1 MSRHERHR
9 PPRGT
14 HASRLLIAS
23 TAARLMAEDGIRH
36 PILAKQKA
44 ARQLGL
50 PESAMLPDNAEVEAE
65 LRLYQ
70 ALYQRD
76 AQPEALYRLRL
87 EACKI
92 MEILLDF
99 HPCLIGRALDGTAD
113 AFSAIDLMLFADS
126 AKEVE
131 IFLLNRGIAFEHTEI
146 RGACRDKAEAALR
159 LFTPAAEAHLLI
171 FPSHCERRHF
181 KRGDGRPCERMRRE
195 ALLKLLQTPCDG
207 K

>member
-1 MSRHERHR
+1 MPRHERPR
-9 PPRGT
+9 PPRA

-23 TAARLMAEDGIRH
+23 TAARLMAEDGIAN
-36 PILAKQKA
+36 PGLAKQKA

-50 PESAMLPDNAEVEAE
+50 PESAMLPDNAEVETE

-76 AQPEALYRLRL
+76 AQPAELCRLRR

-99 HPCLIGRALDGTAD
+99 HPYLIGPVLDGTAG

-131 IFLLNRGIAFEHTEI
+131 IFLLNRNMVFEHAEI
-146 RGACRDKAEAALR
+146 RSAYHDKAEAALR
-159 LFTPAAEAHLLI
+159 LFTPEAEANLMI
-171 FPSHCERRHF
+171 FPPHCERSHF
-181 KRGDGRPCERMRRE
+181 RRRDGRPCERMRRE
-195 ALLKLLQTPCDG
+195 ALLQLLKTPCNG